1 MPAPFPAFRLSP
13 PSSTDKRQTLTDTE
27 GAIENVQIKRVS
39 VLGGLD
45 LEKCKGFPS
54 PGTKETIRVIMK
66 SPYYAGVRTA
76 GFDYIY

>member
-1 MPAPFPAFRLSP
+1 M
-13 PSSTDKRQTLTDTE
+13 
-27 GAIENVQIKRVS
+27 VS

-54 PGTKETIRVIMK
+54 PGTKETVLVIMK